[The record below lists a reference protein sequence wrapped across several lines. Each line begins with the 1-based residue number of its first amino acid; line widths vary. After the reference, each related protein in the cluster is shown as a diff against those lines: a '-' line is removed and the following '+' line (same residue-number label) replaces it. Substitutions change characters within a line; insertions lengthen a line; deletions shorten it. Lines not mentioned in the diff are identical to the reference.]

1 MKKKTLAFVHPVFPS
16 GGTEKVTLEVGEYLC
31 RQGFRVIVLCREFR
45 SDLMPRNS
53 HIEVLNYCNKLRKR
67 EAAEEI
73 IQHVRQQ
80 DIQVVTYGLF
90 LPPFASYI
98 KEQTGCKIVV
108 TAHSMPFWQ
117 SHAKNAVKER
127 RKDGNLWERITW
139 NLWYRPL
146 INVFHRY
153 DKKGNRDYLYTLTEI
168 DAYVVLCPEYREQL
182 CQVLHLDENIKKRI
196 HVIPNFQQ
204 PNEQPNLEKD
214 KLVIYVGRLSYV
226 DKRVDRLLR
235 IWAMVESQVSD
246 WRLEIVGEGDEEQN
260 LRALAQRLG
269 LRNVSFEGRQNPQP
283 YYERAAIL
291 CLTSALEGW
300 GLVLTEAQ
308 ANGVVPIAFDCSA
321 GVHNLLSPSGEYG
334 ILLTPSDLDAY
345 TRELLRLMSDDAR
358 RAELRQRVLQRK
370 YPKEDVC
377 CKYHQLYQQLCE
389 DASS

>member
-1 MKKKTLAFVHPVFPS
+1 M
-16 GGTEKVTLEVGEYLC
+16 TLEVGEYLC

-182 CQVLHLDENIKKRI
+182 CQVLHLEENIKKKI

-269 LRNVSFEGRQNPQP
+269 LKNVSFEGRRNPQP

-334 ILLTPSDLDAY
+334 ILVTPSDFDTY

>member
-1 MKKKTLAFVHPVFPS
+1 MKKTLAFVHPVFPS
-16 GGTEKVTLEVGEYLC
+16 GGTEKMTLEVGEYLC
-31 RQGFRVIVLCREFR
+31 QHGFRVIVLCREFR
-45 SDLMPRNS
+45 SDLMPWDS
-53 HIEVLNYCNKLRKR
+53 HIEVLTYSNKLRKR

-73 IQHVRQQ
+73 IQHIRQQ

-98 KEQTGCKIVV
+98 KEKTGCKIVV

-127 RKDGNLWERITW
+127 RKAGNLWERITW

-153 DKKGNRDYLYTLTEI
+153 DKKVNCDYLHTLTEI

-182 CQVLHLDENIKKRI
+182 CKVLHLDENTKKKI
-196 HVIPNFQQ
+196 YVIPNFQL
-204 PNEQPNLEKD
+204 PNERPNLEKE
-214 KLVIYVGRLSYV
+214 KLVVYVGRLSYV
-226 DKRVDRLLR
+226 DKRVDRLLH
-235 IWAMVESQVSD
+235 IWAMVEAQVSD

-283 YYERAAIL
+283 YYDRAAIL
-291 CLTSALEGW
+291 CLTSTLEGW

-308 ANGVVPIAFDCSA
+308 TNGVVPIAFDCSA
-321 GVHNLLSPSGEYG
+321 GVHNLLSPTGEYG
-334 ILLTPSDLDAY
+334 ILIPPFELDAY
-345 TRELLRLMSDDAR
+345 VRELLRLMNDDVR
-358 RAELRQRVLQRK
+358 CAELRQRVLQRK
-370 YPKEDVC
+370 YPREDVC
-377 CKYHQLYQQLCE
+377 YKYYQLYQLLCE
-389 DASS
+389 DAAS